1 MIIRSGIAVLCLLSL
16 MPPASLSAAEP
27 AACLTPGSWAVPAG
41 NRTVAVTPDAAVAA
55 ARNAQFVLLGEAH
68 DNADHHRWQLHALGM
83 LLAQHGRLVVGFE
96 MFPRRVQPVLDRW
109 VAGELT
115 EQQLLDGADW
125 GNVWGFDPAIYMPL
139 FQFARLHRVP
149 MVAMNV
155 DRALLR
161 EVSQVGWAA
170 VPAAAREGV
179 GDPAPATPAYR
190 DQLREVFSMHAP
202 RDADAEK
209 AFERFV
215 EGQLTWDRAFA
226 EALHGAARRHPGAL
240 AVGIVGYGHLRDGH
254 GVPHQ
259 LRALGAK
266 RVKVWLPVP
275 AETPCSELSAG
286 IADAVFAVENART
299 TPPQR
304 LGIVLDEG
312 DAGPQVREVLSGSI
326 AESAGVRQGDR
337 VVAAAGDR
345 VSSAS
350 DLIAAVRRQAPG
362 TWLPLKIVR
371 AGKEI
376 DLVAKF
382 PAQP

>member
-1 MIIRSGIAVLCLLSL
+1 
-16 MPPASLSAAEP
+16 
-27 AACLTPGSWAVPAG
+27 
-41 NRTVAVTPDAAVAA
+41 
-55 ARNAQFVLLGEAH
+55 
-68 DNADHHRWQLHALGM
+68 
-83 LLAQHGRLVVGFE
+83 
-96 MFPRRVQPVLDRW
+96 
-109 VAGELT
+109 
-115 EQQLLDGADW
+115 
-125 GNVWGFDPAIYMPL
+125 
-139 FQFARLHRVP
+139 
-149 MVAMNV
+149 
-155 DRALLR
+155 
-161 EVSQVGWAA
+161 VSQVGWAA
-170 VPAAAREGV
+170 VPAATREGV
-179 GDPAPATPAYR
+179 GDPAPATSAYR
-190 DQLREVFSMHAP
+190 DQLRGYFSMHGAASHGS
-202 RDADAEK
+202 DQ

-226 EALHGAARRHPGAL
+226 EALHGAAQRHPGAL
-240 AVGIVGYGHLRDGH
+240 AVGIVGFGHLRDGH